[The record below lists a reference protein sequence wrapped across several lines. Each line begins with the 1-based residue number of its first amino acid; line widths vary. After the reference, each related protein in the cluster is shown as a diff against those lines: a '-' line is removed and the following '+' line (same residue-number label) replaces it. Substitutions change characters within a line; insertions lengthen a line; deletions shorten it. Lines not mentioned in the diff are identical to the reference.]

1 MTILESVHAK
11 EVIANN
17 VRLLRK
23 YATRSVLQGCAL
35 KPEEEHQHMRAMAE
49 LREKFG
55 GFGVTEKEL
64 IQLVLKGLIS
74 QDEPCG
80 CDGCQGTQPHQDL
93 VEPVADTFDPDGL
106 SQ

>member
-1 MTILESVHAK
+1 MTILQSVHAK

-35 KPEEEHQHMRAMAE
+35 KPEEEHHHLKAMAE
-49 LREKFG
+49 LREKVG

-64 IQLVLKGLIS
+64 IHLVLKGLDS
-74 QDEPCG
+74 QDEPCS

-93 VEPVADTFDPDGL
+93 VDPVADTFDPDGL

>member
-17 VRLLRK
+17 VRLLRE
-23 YATRSVLQGCAL
+23 YATRTVLQGCVL
-35 KPEEEHQHMRAMAE
+35 KPEEELQHIKAMAE
-49 LREKFG
+49 LRVKVG

-64 IQLVLKGLIS
+64 IHLVLKGLDS

-80 CDGCQGTQPHQDL
+80 CDGCQGTQPHRASS
-93 VEPVADTFDPDGL
+93 EPVADTFDPEGL

>member
-17 VRLLRK
+17 VRLLRE

-49 LREKFG
+49 LREKVG
-55 GFGVTEKEL
+55 GFGVTEKEV
-64 IQLVLKGLIS
+64 IQLVLKGLDS
-74 QDEPCG
+74 QDEPCR
-80 CDGCQGTQPHQDL
+80 CDGCQGTQPHCNSA
-93 VEPVADTFDPDGL
+93 VPSANTYDPDGL